1 MLLEH
6 AEDLSAFLSE
16 LQRETD
22 RGLPLVGAALI
33 DEKLLRTLEAFFVKS
48 GKCAERLLNSGNAPL
63 STFSA
68 RADACHALGLI
79 DDFEYSEIVL
89 IRKIRNEFAHS
100 KHGTSF
106 ASDRISGLCTSLKSP
121 LPEGGPYDT
130 GSARFML
137 TNAIL
142 CVALRLY
149 YRPEWVEKERREPKK
164 WVPDSRWYDTN
175 KNPPPEG
182 VGFIGLHPVKADKNA
197 T

>member
-16 LQRETD
+16 LQQETD

-48 GKCAERLLNSGNAPL
+48 GKSAERLLTSGNAPL

-68 RADACHALGLI
+68 RTEACYALGLI
-79 DDFEYSEIVL
+79 DDFEYSEIAL

-106 ASDRISGLCTSLKSP
+106 SSDRISGLCTSLKSP
-121 LPEGGPYDT
+121 LPDGGSYDT
-130 GSARFML
+130 NSARFRL
-137 TNAIL
+137 INAIL
-142 CVALRLY
+142 CVVLRLY
-149 YRPEWVEKERREPKK
+149 YRPEWVEKERREHKK
-164 WVPDSRWYDTN
+164 WVPDSRWYDAN

-182 VGFIGLHPVKADKNA
+182 AGFIGLHPLKVGKDA

>member
-1 MLLEH
+1 MRLEH
-6 AEDLSAFLSE
+6 AEDLAAFLSE
-16 LQRETD
+16 LQQETD
-22 RGLPLVGAALI
+22 RGLPLVGAALV

-48 GKCAERLLNSGNAPL
+48 GKCADRLLTSGNAPL
-63 STFSA
+63 SSFSA
-68 RADACHALGLI
+68 RTDACHALGLI
-79 DDFEYSEIVL
+79 DEFEYSEISL

-106 ASDRISGLCTSLKSP
+106 ESEKISGLCTSLKSP

-130 GSARFML
+130 NSARFRL
-137 TNAIL
+137 INAIV
-142 CVALRLY
+142 CVVLRLY

-175 KNPPPEG
+175 NDPPPEG
-182 VGFIGLHPVKADKNA
+182 AGFMGLHPVKAGKNA